1 MKMYERMNGQ
11 QGIRRDE
18 WMNRAGW
25 RRQTGGVMDGRF
37 VEERVLDGGWVGGW
51 MKRVKIAE

>member
-1 MKMYERMNGQ
+1 MMKCMNKWTAV
-11 QGIRRDE
+11 GIWRDE

-37 VEERVLDGGWVGGW
+37 MEEWVLDGGWGRMMDEKG
-51 MKRVKIAE
+51 EDS

>member
-1 MKMYERMNGQ
+1 M
-11 QGIRRDE
+11 GIRRDE

-37 VEERVLDGGWVGGW
+37 VEERVLAGGWGRR
-51 MKRVKIAE
+51 MDEKCEDS